1 MYTDKTQYSEDMG
14 NDNIRGFKNDSQISG
29 MIDSR
34 DSSFLYQNMT
44 IGEKD
49 MKVDIMKDYQ
59 IFELC

>member
-1 MYTDKTQYSEDMG
+1 MG

-44 IGEKD
+44 IEKKD

>member
-1 MYTDKTQYSEDMG
+1 MG

-29 MIDSR
+29 MIGSR